1 MGAEDLKGDTTFP
14 LSIRTAGHTFVVP
27 VAKTLLFVVTPTV
40 IGGPVRM
47 GVSELATTIGS
58 VLWTP
63 GELTDRR
70 RPDCRCC
77 FAPARNSWVPRPPGS
92 AATGRP
98 S

>member
-58 VLWTP
+58 ALGTP

-70 RPDCRCC
+70 RLDCRYS
-77 FAPARNSWVPRPPGS
+77 ADLARNRGGRRPPGS